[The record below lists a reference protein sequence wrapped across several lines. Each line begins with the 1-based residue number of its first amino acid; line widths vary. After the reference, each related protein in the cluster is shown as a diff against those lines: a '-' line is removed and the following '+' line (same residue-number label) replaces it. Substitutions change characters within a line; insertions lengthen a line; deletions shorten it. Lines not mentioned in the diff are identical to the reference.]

1 MKSVV
6 LVQCVSQ
13 KLNGPCP
20 AKDLYISS
28 WFKKAKALVEKSKA
42 EWFILS
48 AKHHLL
54 SPDEK
59 IHSYDKTLNNM
70 PINERKLWADKVIQQ
85 MKRNLPRAEQ
95 VVIFAGI
102 KYRKLLMTYLNDN
115 FKQVLVPMEGLGIG
129 KQLEWLGNAKSIC
142 G

>member
-13 KLNGPCP
+13 KLDGPCP

-28 WFKKAKALVEKSKA
+28 WFKKAKALVEKSKV

-48 AKHHLL
+48 AKHYLL
-54 SPDEK
+54 SPNET
-59 IHSYDKTLNNM
+59 IYSYDKTLNNM
-70 PINERKLWADKVIQQ
+70 PVNERKLWADKVIQQ
-85 MKRNLPRAEQ
+85 MERNLPSAER
-95 VVIFAGI
+95 VLIFAGI
-102 KYRKLLMTYLNDN
+102 KYRKHLMTHLNNN

-129 KQLEWLGNAKSIC
+129 KQLEWLGNANSIC